1 MANRDENVKH
11 LDAGALKA
19 LAHPLRVE
27 LFRALREE
35 PATASQLAERFGET
49 SASTSYHLRQLARFG
64 FIEDDPERGNRR
76 DRWWKAAVRG
86 IDLDLRDEGI
96 GDDPATAELAR
107 WYVRDAVQQQWDRAH
122 QFIAHTDDWDHDWMG
137 ASTFSDFGMDLTPA
151 QLEALRDELIE
162 VARRH
167 TVEPGTNPD
176 PTARR
181 VRVTL
186 HAFPE
191 GLPDS
196 LGSGDAREAAHT
208 SPEADPGSR

>member
-1 MANRDENVKH
+1 MLTPDENVKH

-27 LFRALREE
+27 MFRALREE
-35 PATASQLAERFGET
+35 AATASQLAERFGET

-76 DRWWKAAVRG
+76 DRWWRAAVRG
-86 IDLDLRDEGI
+86 VDLDLRDEGI
-96 GDDPATAELAR
+96 ADDPATAELAR
-107 WYVRDAVQQQWDRAH
+107 WYVRDAIQQQWDRAQ
-122 QFIAHTDDWDHDWMG
+122 QFVSHSDDWDHDWMG
-137 ASTFSDFGMDLTPA
+137 ASTFSDFGMDLTAA

-162 VARRH
+162 VTRRH
-167 TVEPGTNPD
+167 SIEPGTNPD

-191 GLPDS
+191 GRPDPQN
-196 LGSGDAREAAHT
+196 AEEAHESAHA
-208 SPEADPGSR
+208 SPEPGPGSS